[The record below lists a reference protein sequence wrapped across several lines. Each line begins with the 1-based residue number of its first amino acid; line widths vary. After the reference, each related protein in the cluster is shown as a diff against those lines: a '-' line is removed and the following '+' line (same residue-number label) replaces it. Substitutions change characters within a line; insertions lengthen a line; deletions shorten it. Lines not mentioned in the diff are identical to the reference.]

1 MEILNTTCSHD
12 NIFSLSPSE
21 QCNFVSMN
29 CGGDNFNFYKIQFC
43 YLPSNPLLSYSLIFL
58 LVFAHMFFL
67 SDTGSKEVSYPL
79 EKIVSYFNIN
89 QNIAG
94 LTLLAIGNGAPDV
107 ISSIVASADA
117 QGLDMTF
124 GALIGAGC
132 FTTCLVV
139 SSVVLSAGEV
149 SVHKGMYL
157 RDILIYLL
165 ALGWVTSIFYTGKI
179 RITDGLFLISLYGI
193 IVFIAVVQIKFHK
206 KEEVKRKDEEILLT
220 NQIEDKKKEEE
231 TEIKNTSDKNTS
243 EMPKKGVCQSCFHE
257 IKREYFLSEEVA
269 FGKKTIPSK
278 LFHLSFVVPIS
289 IIKKITIPEIRDEYW
304 SKFMFVI
311 SPFTSFLCIIF
322 VFKLTDF
329 LQDVTFFFLSLIILS
344 LTSVFFLFCTTRSKP
359 PSLVLIFCLYSFIMS
374 MLWVWFTATN
384 LIDLLKMIGVVLN
397 LPESFLGM
405 TLLALGNSVCDLSL
419 NSKLAREGFGE
430 MALAGS
436 LAGPMFN
443 LLIGLGL
450 GLLRISLTIPEIH
463 FTASMI
469 TKVAHAVLVINLLRL
484 GVQGKLYN
492 FVLKKWVAYLGFIIY
507 TIYCLSISIFT
518 FFVK

>member
-1 MEILNTTCSHD
+1 MENITCSHD
-12 NIFSLSPSE
+12 NIFSLPPSE

-29 CGGDNFNFYKIQFC
+29 CGGDNFNFYKIRFC
-43 YLPSNPLLSYSLIFL
+43 YFPSSQILSYSLIFF
-58 LVFAHMFFL
+58 LVFIHMFFL

-139 SSVVLSAGEV
+139 GSVVLSAGEV

-157 RDILIYLL
+157 RDILIYLV

-193 IVFIAVVQIKFHK
+193 IVFIAIVQIKFHK
-206 KEEVKRKDEEILLT
+206 KQKVKRKDEETLLT
-220 NQIEDKKKEEE
+220 SEIESKEEK
-231 TEIKNTSDKNTS
+231 TEVQVTSAINNP
-243 EMPKKGVCQSCFHE
+243 EMQKKGVCQSCFHQ

-269 FGKKTIPSK
+269 FDKKTIPSK
-278 LFHLSFVVPIS
+278 VFHLSFVVPIS

-311 SPFTSFLCIIF
+311 SPFTSSLCIIF
-322 VFKLTDF
+322 VFKLTYF
-329 LQDVTFFFLSLIILS
+329 FQDVKLFFLSLIILS
-344 LTSVFFLFCTTRSKP
+344 LTSIFFLFCTTRSKP

-450 GLLRISLTIPEIH
+450 GLLRISLTIPEVH
-463 FTASMI
+463 FSASII
-469 TKVAHAVLVINLLRL
+469 TKVAHIVLVTNLVRL
-484 GVQGKLYN
+484 GVQGQLYN

-507 TIYCLSISIFT
+507 IIYCLSISYFT
-518 FFVK
+518 FLLNK